1 MPNWVIRY
9 PASVMDALLIFAIYI
24 MPFIVLV
31 IGVWLSITPH
41 PRGVRLWM
49 RRQVTLSDVQAEGDP
64 NRERSRFLWGFWRHE
79 NRDQL

>member
-24 MPFIVLV
+24 TPFIVLV
-31 IGVWLSITPH
+31 I
-41 PRGVRLWM
+41 GVRLWM